1 MHSYIQKSS
10 ITYSDNNQRMQLDR
24 INNNGVFNANYKHI
38 NNNLGV
44 YERNFNNQQQLND
57 FINSYNIIM
66 DDDNSSNL
74 IKGDSSIH
82 KKRTKKRTKRRSH
95 RKIID
100 GKQRSICKDY
110 LGEKIGININ
120 EGIYKSREQAIA
132 VAYSQVKTKYPQ
144 CKRILG
150 IRSKKRSTRK
160 SRK

>member
-24 INNNGVFNANYKHI
+24 INNNGVFNAKYKHI

-44 YERNFNNQQQLND
+44 YERNFNNQRQLYD
-57 FINSYNIIM
+57 FINSNIIIM
-66 DDDNSSNL
+66 DNNNNL
-74 IKGDSSIH
+74 IKSDSSIH

-110 LGEKIGININ
+110 LSEKIGININ

-150 IRSKKRSTRK
+150 IRSKKRLKRK